1 VKKKSALIMLL
12 GLLAAAGCSAEEKS
26 NETEPRQQESEEAA
40 SVVPEAEEIAA
51 DLKTP
56 WSIDQADSTFYM
68 SERTGSIVKAVEGS
82 RQRQEVRLKK
92 NVSQASEA
100 GMLGFV
106 LSPDFESSAEAFAYY
121 TYEEGSV
128 QQNRIVVL
136 EQQNGVWEETR
147 LLLDQIPS
155 GQYHHGGR
163 LKIGPDGK
171 LYATAGDAAADPSIA
186 QDLKSLGGKILRMNL
201 DGTVPLDN
209 PFAGSYVY
217 SYGHRNP
224 QGLAWAEDGTLYAS
238 EHGPSANDEI
248 NRIEPGKNYG
258 WPVIQGTEEKEGM
271 EAPLFTSGKDN
282 TWAPSG
288 IAIKNGKLYAAAL
301 RGTAVLEFNLETGDQ
316 RKLITGAGR
325 IRDVFISEDV
335 LYFASNN
342 TDGRGTPGPNDD
354 KLYKIRLSD

>member
-1 VKKKSALIMLL
+1 MKKSALFMLL
-12 GLLAAAGCSAEEKS
+12 GLLAAAGCSAEDKS

-40 SVVPEAEEIAA
+40 SAVPEAEEFAA

-56 WSIDQADSTFYM
+56 WSIDKAGSTFYM
-68 SERTGSIVKAVEGS
+68 TERTGSIVKAEEGS
-82 RQRQEVRLKK
+82 LERQEVRLKK
-92 NVSQASEA
+92 KLSQASEA
-100 GMLGFV
+100 GLLGFV
-106 LSPDFESSAEAFAYY
+106 LSPDFESSGEAFAYY

-136 EQQNGVWEETR
+136 KQTDDAWEETR
-147 LLLDQIPS
+147 LLLDGIPS

-171 LYATAGDAAADPSIA
+171 LYATAGDAAADPEIA
-186 QDLKSLGGKILRMNL
+186 QDLDSLGGKILRMNL
-201 DGTVPLDN
+201 DGTVPGDN

-248 NRIEPGKNYG
+248 NRIEAGKNYG
-258 WPVIQGTEEKEGM
+258 WPVIQGKQEKEGM
-271 EAPLFTSGKDN
+271 ETPLFTSGEDN

-288 IAIKNGKLYAAAL
+288 IAIKDGKLYAAAL
-301 RGTAVLEFNLETGDQ
+301 RGTAVLEFNLESGEQ
-316 RKLITGAGR
+316 KELITGAGR
-325 IRDVFISEDV
+325 VRDVLLSDNV

-342 TDGRGTPGPNDD
+342 TDGRGNPGPNDD
-354 KLYKIRLSD
+354 KLYKIRLSE